1 MAAIAPREGQ
11 RATPEPVNATVPW
24 LVQGSMGNLKFAFRT
39 LVRTPFVT
47 AVAIV
52 SLALGIGAT
61 AGIFSV
67 FHQVLVQ
74 SLAVPDPSTLVNLSA
89 PGPKPGFGSCGRAGD
104 CDVVF
109 SYAMF
114 RDLQK
119 VQTVF
124 TDIAAHVGFA
134 ANFAYEGQTSSSEGL
149 LVSGSYFPVLELQ
162 PALGR
167 LLNSNDDQLVGESRV
182 VVLSYNY
189 WSSRSMPR
197 GA

>member
-1 MAAIAPREGQ
+1 M
-11 RATPEPVNATVPW
+11 
-24 LVQGSMGNLKFAFRT
+24 GSLKFAFRT
-39 LVRTPFVT
+39 LFRTPFVT
-47 AVAIV
+47 AVDIV

-67 FHQVLVQ
+67 FHQVLLQ
-74 SLAVPDPSTLVNLSA
+74 SLAVPDQSELVNLGA

-104 CDVVF
+104 CEVVF

-119 VQTVF
+119 TQTVF
-124 TDIAAHVGFA
+124 TDIAAHVGFG
-134 ANFAYEGQTSSSEGL
+134 ANLADETQTSSGEGL

-182 VVLSYNY
+182 VVLSYN
-189 WSSRSMPR
+189 RSEEHTSELQSHSDLVCR
-197 GA
+197 LLLEKKKKITTIQ